1 MTVTAISIAGS
12 PASLT
17 DVEYNVAIYHGRN
30 DVTEAPQPSNA
41 QIVLICT
48 GDYSIPVAL
57 GDTVTIQAY
66 SVNRFTGRVSDL
78 TVTHA
83 TTGGDQEPY
92 TTVTITAMGNL
103 ARLGNYWTGDAGYA
117 AETLDIRADNILG
130 ATPQTYT
137 IEAEPDV
144 ALTAYTGGLASVQ
157 DLMAQLCEWTGATL
171 YDKPD
176 GSVYFES
183 YTRRG
188 YTYSDAAWDELTGT
202 WSSYSGTWNDQYNP
216 TTSAPAP
223 VSLPAGAVVWEP
235 VWTAT
240 TNTVLN
246 DVTISYGTNDPQDT
260 LQLTDSGSI
269 SLFGTR
275 AIELVTGLE
284 SSDDATNRAQLVLT
298 SQSQQRWQLG
308 TVEVLMDELTSIQ
321 RTAVLALTSGD
332 RVLVTDLPQ
341 PAPYTQFI
349 GVVEGWGETYTPGE
363 HRLSLSLSDP
373 RYSYA
378 VVTWGEAPAAA
389 DWANVPALNDWADIV
404 LPADLAA

>member
-12 PASLT
+12 PVSLS

-57 GDTVTIQAY
+57 GDAVTIQAY
-66 SVNRFTGRVSDL
+66 SVNRFTGRVTDL

-130 ATPQTYT
+130 ATPLTYT

-157 DLMAQLCEWTGATL
+157 DLMAQLSEWTGATL

-202 WSSYSGTWNDQYNP
+202 WSSYSGTWNDQNNP

-260 LQLTDSGSI
+260 IQLTDSGSI

-378 VVTWGEAPAAA
+378 VVTWGQAPAAA

>member
-12 PASLT
+12 PVSLS

-57 GDTVTIQAY
+57 GDAVTIQAY
-66 SVNRFTGRVSDL
+66 SVNRFTGRVTDL

-117 AETLDIRADNILG
+117 AETLDVRADNILG
-130 ATPQTYT
+130 ATPLTYT

-157 DLMAQLCEWTGATL
+157 DLVAQLCEWTGATV

-202 WSSYSGTWNDQYNP
+202 WSSYTGTWVDQ
-216 TTSAPAP
+216 TATSTSAPAP

-246 DVTISYGTNDPQDT
+246 DVTISYGTNDPQDS
-260 LQLTDSGSI
+260 LQLTDSTSI

-275 AIELVTGLE
+275 AIELITGLE
-284 SSDDATNRAQLVLT
+284 TSDDATNRAQLVLT

-308 TVEVLMDELTSIQ
+308 TVEVLMDKLTSIQ

-363 HRLSLSLSDP
+363 HRISLSLSDP

-378 VVTWGEAPAAA
+378 VVTWAQAPAAA

>member
-12 PASLT
+12 PVSLT
-17 DVEYNVAIYHGRN
+17 DVEYNVVIYHGRN

-41 QIVLICT
+41 QIILICT
-48 GDYSIPVAL
+48 GDYSIPVSL
-57 GDTVTIQAY
+57 GDAVTIQAY

-130 ATPQTYT
+130 ATPLTYT

-188 YTYSDAAWDELTGT
+188 YTYSDAAWDELTGA

-246 DVTISYGTNDPQDT
+246 DVTISYGTNNPQDT

-341 PAPYTQFI
+341 PAPYSQFI

>member
-12 PASLT
+12 PVSLS

-48 GDYSIPVAL
+48 GDYTIPVAL
-57 GDTVTIQAY
+57 GDAVTIQAY

-117 AETLDIRADNILG
+117 AETLDVRADNILG
-130 ATPQTYT
+130 ATPLTYT

-157 DLMAQLCEWTGATL
+157 DLMAQLCEWTGATV

-188 YTYSDAAWDELTGT
+188 YTYSDAAWDELTGA
-202 WSSYSGTWNDQYNP
+202 WSSYSGTWVDQYNP

-260 LQLTDSGSI
+260 IQLTDSTSI

-284 SSDDATNRAQLVLT
+284 TSDDATNRAQLVLT

-378 VVTWGEAPAAA
+378 VVTWGQAPAAA

>member
-130 ATPQTYT
+130 ATPLTYT

>member
-130 ATPQTYT
+130 ATPLTYT

-341 PAPYTQFI
+341 PAPYPQFI